1 MIIRSPEPEVKIL
14 VDRDHIKTSFE
25 EWARPGHFSRTIAKG
40 PETTTWIWNLHADAH
55 DFDSHTSDLEE
66 ISRKVFS
73 AHFGQLSIIFLW
85 LSGMYFHGA
94 RFSNYEAWLSDPTHI
109 GPSAQVVWPIVGQE
123 ILNGDVGGGFRGI
136 QITSGFFQ
144 IWRASGIT
152 SELQLYCTAIG
163 ALIFAALMLF
173 AGWFHYHKAA
183 PKLAWF
189 QDVESML
196 NHHLAGLLGL
206 GSLSWAGHQ
215 VHVSLPINQFLN
227 AGVDPKE
234 IPLPHEFILNRDL
247 LAQLYPSFA
256 EGATPFFTLNW
267 SKYADFLTFRGG
279 LDPVTGGLWLT
290 DTAHHHLAIA
300 ILFLIAGHMYRTNW
314 GIGHGLKD
322 ILEAHK
328 GPFTGQGH
336 KGLYEILTTSWHAQL
351 SLNLAMLGSL
361 TIVVAHHMY
370 AMPPYPYLATDYG
383 TQLSLFTHHMWI
395 GGFLIV
401 GAAAHAAIFMVRDYD
416 PTTRYNDLL
425 DRVLRHRDAIISH
438 LNWACIFLG
447 FHSFGLYIHND
458 TMSALGRPQDMFSD
472 TAIQLQP
479 VFAQWIQNTHA
490 LAPGATA
497 PGATASTSLT
507 WGGGDLVAV
516 GGKVA
521 LLPIPLGT
529 ADFLVHHIHAFTIHV
544 TVLILLKG
552 VLFARSSRL
561 IPDKA
566 NLGFRFPLVI
576 FHFSWKMQSDVWG
589 SISDQGVVTHITGGN
604 FAQSSITINGW
615 LRDFLWAQ
623 ASQVIHGRGYWQELI
638 ESIVWAHN
646 KLKVAPA
653 TQPRALSIVQGRAVG
668 VTHYLLG
675 GIATTW
681 AFFLARIIASHDDIT
696 EERLYQN
703 IFASHFGQL
712 AIIFLWTSGNLFHV
726 AWQGNFESWVKDP
739 LHVRP
744 IAHAIWDPH
753 FGQPAVEAFTRGG
766 APGPVNIAYSGV
778 YQWWYTIG
786 LRTNVDLYNGA
797 LFLLFI
803 SAISLIAGQWNL
815 YAQNPDSSSHL
826 FGTSQGA
833 GTAILTLL
841 GGFHPQ
847 TQSLWLTDM
856 AHHHLAIAF
865 IFLIAGH
872 MYRTNFGIGHSMK
885 DLLDAHIPPGGRL
898 GRGHK
903 GLYDTINNSIHFQL
917 GLALASLGVITSLKQ
932 ILIEPI
938 FAQWIQSAH
947 GKTSYGFDILLSSTN
962 GPAFNAGR
970 SIWLP
975 GWLNAVNENSNSL
988 FLTIGPGDF
997 LVHHAIA
1004 LGLHTTTYGRG
1015 AHSILACILVFSSS
1029 LRRGV
1034 EQFGSSQGS

>member
-529 ADFLVHHIHAFTIHV
+529 ADFL
-544 TVLILLKG
+544 
-552 VLFARSSRL
+552 
-561 IPDKA
+561 
-566 NLGFRFPLVI
+566 
-576 FHFSWKMQSDVWG
+576 SDVWG

-623 ASQVIHGRGYWQELI
+623 ASQED
-638 ESIVWAHN
+638 
-646 KLKVAPA
+646 LKGIMALRF
-653 TQPRALSIVQGRAVG
+653 PRFSQGLAQDPTTRRIWF
-668 VTHYLLG
+668 
-675 GIATTW
+675 GIAT
-681 AFFLARIIASHDDIT
+681 AHDFESHDDIT

-803 SAISLIAGQWNL
+803 SAISLIAGWLHLQPKWKPSVSWFKNAESRL
-815 YAQNPDSSSHL
+815 NHHLSGL
-826 FGTSQGA
+826 FGVSSLAWTGHLVHV
-833 GTAILTLL
+833 AIPASRGEDVRWNNFLDVLP
-841 GGFHPQ
+841 HPQ
-847 TQSLWLTDM
+847 GLGPLFT
-856 AHHHLAIAF
+856 AIAF